1 MELQQRK
8 AGESIVSVAPFVSFK
23 LHFVISDRL
32 LFATTNHIERL
43 DPALSRPGRMDV
55 WVNFTNATKWQA
67 EGIFKCF
74 FPSRPSASSS
84 SPPSSDE
91 ASSSADDA
99 SDKNSPDSRRKAS
112 SAHAVPI
119 LEEAEIAQLAKRF
132 ADAIPE
138 GEMSV
143 RDNFPPAVVQYLVS
157 DAFGLQVA
165 SLQGYLLK
173 NKTRPRE
180 SVEEVTEWCEAVLL
194 VWLFR
199 RELTFL

>member
-1 MELQQRK
+1 MSPLFQ
-8 AGESIVSVAPFVSFK
+8 SCPSSLLNLPFD
-23 LHFVISDRL
+23 ISDRL

-91 ASSSADDA
+91 ASSSSADA
-99 SDKNSPDSRRKAS
+99 SERNPPDSRRRAS
-112 SAHAVPI
+112 SAHAVPT
-119 LEEAEIAQLAKRF
+119 LDEAEITQLAKRF

-143 RDNFPPAVVQYLVS
+143 RDNLPPAVGQYLVS
-157 DAFGLQVA
+157 YVFCLQVA
-165 SLQGYLLK
+165 SLQGYLLR

-180 SVEEVTEWCEAVLL
+180 CVEEVPEWCEAVPPGL
-194 VWLFR
+194 VVS
-199 RELTFL
+199 TGVNVSPTA

>member
-1 MELQQRK
+1 
-8 AGESIVSVAPFVSFK
+8 
-23 LHFVISDRL
+23 
-32 LFATTNHIERL
+32 
-43 DPALSRPGRMDV
+43 MDV

-74 FPSRPSASSS
+74 FPSRPSAS
-84 SPPSSDE
+84 PSDE
-91 ASSSADDA
+91 APSVDA
-99 SDKNSPDSRRKAS
+99 SQKNPPGSRRKA

-119 LEEAEIAQLAKRF
+119 LEESEITQLAKRF

-143 RDNFPPAVVQYLVS
+143 S
-157 DAFGLQVA
+157 FGLRVWALYVLTQRVLQVA

-180 SVEEVTEWCEAVLL
+180 CVEEVAEWCGAL
-194 VWLFR
+194 
-199 RELTFL
+199 